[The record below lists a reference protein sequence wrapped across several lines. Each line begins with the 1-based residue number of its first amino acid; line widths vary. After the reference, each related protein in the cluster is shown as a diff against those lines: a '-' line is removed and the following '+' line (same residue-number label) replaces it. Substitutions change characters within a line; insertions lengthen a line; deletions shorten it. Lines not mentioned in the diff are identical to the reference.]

1 MDIKDKT
8 SNDKIYKVQT
18 SSQLAQVLEIT
29 KKIEPQKSYF
39 NAQRIKGLA
48 WQKIAQP
55 MFASIHES
63 STRKENQNNSHELWL
78 TTNTINK
85 L

>member
-1 MDIKDKT
+1 MDIKNKT

-39 NAQRIKGLA
+39 NAQRTKDLG
-48 WQKIAQP
+48 
-55 MFASIHES
+55 
-63 STRKENQNNSHELWL
+63 
-78 TTNTINK
+78 
-85 L
+85 